1 MLPCLTGT
9 VVAGPAA
16 ALRTGLA
23 GPRSEEV
30 DALLGPV
37 DEPDVDLAEVVLR
50 EFPGQPLEADHRFRF
65 LLAHRADQLVERAL
79 ATGIP
84 RELCPAEHFERQQLG
99 LALE

>member
-37 DEPDVDLAEVVLR
+37 DEPHVDLAEVVLR
-50 EFPGQPLEADHRFRF
+50 EFPGQPSKRTIGFGFFWRT
-65 LLAHRADQLVERAL
+65 ER
-79 ATGIP
+79 INS
-84 RELCPAEHFERQQLG
+84 
-99 LALE
+99 